1 MKRFAGAFRGEWKKI
16 FTTRSWWIL
25 GLVMILY
32 VAFTAGLVGALVGLG
47 LDDMGVGDP
56 GSELARYIYTLGP
69 TIAYLF
75 PVLIGALSVTSE
87 YRHHTL
93 GSTFVWNGSRNAVLA
108 AKVTTQLIMGM
119 LYGIAALAAAVLSS
133 AFFLAHAGFDTG
145 LGEGSTWLMFLR
157 AVVAMGIWATIG
169 VGIGI
174 LVRNQAAAI
183 VIVIVFTQFI
193 EPIARMAGAFNEV
206 VGNIVGYLP
215 GAASDSFTG
224 ASFYSAITSAGGY
237 DGLSWWAGGLVL
249 AGYAALVLVVGWLT
263 RWRADVD

>member
-1 MKRFAGAFRGEWKKI
+1 MNRFFSAFAGEWKKI

-25 GLVMILY
+25 GLVMVLY

-47 LDDMGVGDP
+47 LDDMGVGDSGP
-56 GSELARYIYTLGP
+56 DLARYIYTLGP

-75 PVLIGALSVTSE
+75 PVLVGALSVTSE

-108 AKVTTQLIMGM
+108 AKVATQLIMGM
-119 LYGIAALAAAVLSS
+119 LYGIAALASAVLAS
-133 AFFLAHAGFDTG
+133 AFFLAHAGFNTG
-145 LGEGSTWLMFLR
+145 LGDSAMWLMFLR
-157 AVVAMGIWATIG
+157 AVVAMGIWAVIG

-193 EPIARMAGAFNEV
+193 EPMARMAGAFNDL

-224 ASFYSAITSAGGY
+224 ASFYSAITAAGGY

-249 AGYAALVLVVGWLT
+249 LGYALLVLIVGWLT